1 MVGRRQ
7 AAVAWTQQQPCIPH
21 AIRRPATLQKRNDK
35 TIDTG
40 LHGAMHNGNLLERTI
55 SSAKETIM
63 AQAKAKSN
71 SVVTTQW
78 SGDILSISVLG
89 GQLVGGQATDATL
102 MFDRTRASEA
112 NRDQAERHGWT
123 QRLCDRAAK
132 GAPTRKPGD
141 TDAAWEAAKQA
152 VTFAKYQAI
161 EVIIAYY
168 ESGDVPWKMSGGS
181 EGGMLFEALCEL
193 YDGKKTVEQVRKF
206 LDSRTDDQLKVLRKV
221 PELVEIMNRLRVERS
236 GAVDT
241 ASVLGDLDA
250 MGDGEE
256 PSVDEEISALM
267 TDQ

>member
-1 MVGRRQ
+1 
-7 AAVAWTQQQPCIPH
+7 
-21 AIRRPATLQKRNDK
+21 
-35 TIDTG
+35 
-40 LHGAMHNGNLLERTI
+40 
-55 SSAKETIM
+55 M

-193 YDGKKTVEQVRKF
+193 YEGKKTVEQVRKF
-206 LDSRTDDQLKVLRKV
+206 LDTRTDEQLKVLRKV

-250 MGDGEE
+250 MGDKGE